1 MLETQEVDSYRTATN
16 HIYKRKNGA
25 SKNII
30 DENLFQ
36 RIIGYHKRQSLILSN

>member
-30 DENLFQ
+30 DE
-36 RIIGYHKRQSLILSN
+36 KLIPKGLLAITSAKA